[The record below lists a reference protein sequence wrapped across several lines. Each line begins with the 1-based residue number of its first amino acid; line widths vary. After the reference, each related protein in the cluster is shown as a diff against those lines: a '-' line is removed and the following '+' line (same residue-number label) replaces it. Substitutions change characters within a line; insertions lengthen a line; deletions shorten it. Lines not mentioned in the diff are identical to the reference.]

1 MPEYALGLVETRGL
15 VGSIEAA
22 DVMLKTA
29 AVTLLAVE
37 YVREGLVTVEVVGEV
52 AAVQAAVS
60 AAEAAVP
67 RVGELL
73 TAHVIPRPAD
83 DLTPLLESRGRPPL
97 AGPRAQKAPPPRSEQ
112 SNGTHK
118 GSRVSEFDTESLEE
132 MTVHQLRSLARSV
145 EGLRIAGRQISKA
158 NKRQLIDEL
167 LSLRRGH

>member
-29 AVTLLAVE
+29 NVTLLAVE
-37 YVREGLVTVEVVGEV
+37 YVRAGLVTVEVVGEV

-60 AAEAAVP
+60 AAAAAVP

-73 TAHVIPRPAD
+73 TTHVIPRPAD
-83 DLTPLLESRGRPPL
+83 DLTSLLEQHRSRPQTGPKEPASSPPR
-97 AGPRAQKAPPPRSEQ
+97 RAQPKAAQQEGNAPD
-112 SNGTHK
+112 
-118 GSRVSEFDTESLEE
+118 FDAESLEV

-145 EGLRIAGRQISKA
+145 EGLGIAGRQISKA
-158 NKRQLIDEL
+158 NKGQLINEL
-167 LSLRRGH
+167 LRHRRGQ